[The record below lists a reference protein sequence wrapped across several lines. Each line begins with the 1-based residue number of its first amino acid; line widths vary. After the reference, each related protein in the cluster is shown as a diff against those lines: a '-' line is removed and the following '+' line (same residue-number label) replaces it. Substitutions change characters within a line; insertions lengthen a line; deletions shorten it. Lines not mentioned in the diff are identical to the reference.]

1 MGGGNKTLDMK
12 RLRDL
17 LGSFSC
23 AGGGPDEI
31 FPPALEKIMADT
43 HVIKDFTN
51 RLVDNVLDALGPV
64 IK

>member
-1 MGGGNKTLDMK
+1 MLS
-12 RLRDL
+12 RV
-17 LGSFSC
+17 SV
-23 AGGGPDEI
+23 
-31 FPPALEKIMADT
+31 FPPALKKIVGDT